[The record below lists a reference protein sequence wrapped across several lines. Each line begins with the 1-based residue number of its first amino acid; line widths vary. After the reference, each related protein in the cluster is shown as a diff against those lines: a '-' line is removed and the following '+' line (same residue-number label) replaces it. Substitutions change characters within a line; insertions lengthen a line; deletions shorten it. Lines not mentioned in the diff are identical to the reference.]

1 MRAREESAFT
11 GQPTDAGPTGPTIAS
26 ASGRGTKR
34 IPILDGWRATSILLV
49 LGSHLVP
56 LGPHWLQLNFVAGAM
71 GMALFFTLSG
81 FLITQFLAGGMPV
94 GDFLAR
100 RLARILP
107 LSWAA
112 VFVLVLWHRYDL
124 VTIIRNFFFV
134 ANLPPSSLLHGGE
147 HLWSLGVEMQFYI
160 CVALICLIFGRRGL
174 YLIPLL
180 CIGVTSA
187 RIVADQPISI
197 VTWHRIDEV
206 LAGGI
211 IALIYSGWLGARAA
225 ETLKKLPIWPF
236 AVAAIVCS
244 HPATGPFQYLR
255 PYAAAF
261 LVGAS
266 LTNTPEPLR
275 RVLVSRPMAYIAEVS
290 YALYV
295 IHGILSATWLGS
307 GDKLVK
313 YLKRPLLFGATFL
326 LAHISTRYYE
336 QPITRRVR
344 KLTSSRKR
352 SEAVTS
358 AGPPST
364 ASHPCG

>member
-1 MRAREESAFT
+1 MREREESAFA
-11 GQPTDAGPTGPTIAS
+11 GQSTDRGPTGPAIAS
-26 ASGRGTKR
+26 PPEGGTKR

-94 GDFLAR
+94 GNFLAR

-107 LSWAA
+107 LCWTA
-112 VFVLVLWHRYDL
+112 VLVLVLWHRYDL
-124 VTIIRNFFFV
+124 VTIIRNFLFV
-134 ANLPPSSLLHGGE
+134 ANLPPISLLQGGE
-147 HLWSLGVEMQFYI
+147 HLWSLGVEMQFYV
-160 CVALICLIFGRRGL
+160 CVAIICLVFGRRGL

-180 CIGVTSA
+180 CVAVTLA
-187 RIVADQPISI
+187 RIVAEQPISI
-197 VTWHRIDEV
+197 VTWHRIDEI
-206 LAGGI
+206 LAGGV
-211 IALIYSGWLGARAA
+211 IALIYSGWFGSRAG
-225 ETLKKLPIWPF
+225 ELLKNMPVWPF
-236 AVAAIVCS
+236 AVAAVVCS
-244 HPATGPFQYLR
+244 HPAAGPLQYLR

-266 LTNTPEPLR
+266 LTNAPEHLR
-275 RVLVSRPMAYIAEVS
+275 RLLVSRPMAYVAEIS

-313 YLKRPLLFGATFL
+313 YLKRPLLFGAAFL
-326 LAHISTRYYE
+326 LAHISTRYFE
-336 QPITRRVR
+336 QPITRKVR
-344 KLTSSRKR
+344 KLTGSRNR
-352 SEAVTS
+352 GQAATGVS
-358 AGPPST
+358 PPST

>member
-1 MRAREESAFT
+1 MREESAFQ
-11 GQPTDAGPTGPTIAS
+11 GQPTDRGPTGPAVE
-26 ASGRGTKR
+26 APFGNGGRR
-34 IPILDGWRATSILLV
+34 IPVLDGWRATSILLV

-81 FLITQFLAGGMPV
+81 FLITQFLAGGMAV

-107 LSWAA
+107 LCWTA
-112 VFVLVLWHRYDL
+112 VLVLVLWHPYDV
-124 VTIIRNFFFV
+124 VTILRNFLFV
-134 ANLPPSSLLHGGE
+134 ANLPPASLLEGGE
-147 HLWSLGVEMQFYI
+147 HLWSLGVEMQFYV
-160 CVALICLIFGRRGL
+160 CVALICLLLGRRGL

-180 CIGVTSA
+180 CIGVTCA
-187 RIVADQPISI
+187 RIVASQPISI
-197 VTWHRIDEV
+197 VTWHRIDEI

-211 IALIYSGWLGARAA
+211 IALIYSGWFGARAA
-225 ETLKKLPIWPF
+225 EMLKKLPVWPF
-236 AVAAIVCS
+236 AVAVIVCS
-244 HPATGPFQYLR
+244 HPATGPLQYLR

-266 LTNTPEPLR
+266 LTNAPDRLR
-275 RVLVSRPMAYIAEVS
+275 RVLVSRPMAYVAEIS

-307 GDKLVK
+307 GDKIVK

-326 LAHISTRYYE
+326 LAHISTRYFE
-336 QPITRRVR
+336 QPITRKVR
-344 KLTSSRKR
+344 KLTSRRRQAESLTSPPRPSAASR
-352 SEAVTS
+352 
-358 AGPPST
+358 
-364 ASHPCG
+364 PCG